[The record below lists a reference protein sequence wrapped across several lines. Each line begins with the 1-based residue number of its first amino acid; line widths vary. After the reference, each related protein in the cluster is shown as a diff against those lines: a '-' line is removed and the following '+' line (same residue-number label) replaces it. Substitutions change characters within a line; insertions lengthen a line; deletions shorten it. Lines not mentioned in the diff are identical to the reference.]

1 MIWLW
6 RIFARLVY
14 LLLYPIGRWRAAQGD
29 ELWRGRL
36 ALDRDLAPV
45 DIWMHAASVGEARVL
60 ANLVTHLHRVSPG
73 IKIHVTTMTRTGLAT
88 AKTIMGDYASVSAFP
103 IDTTPAM
110 MRKLVALQ
118 PRMIVVAE
126 TEIWPNLIRL
136 ASERDIRLVLVNGR
150 MTERSLG
157 KYLWFRS
164 PLEKLLAG
172 YDRFFFKSE
181 ADRDRFSQL
190 GLEPSRVEVAGDM
203 KFDAPLVER
212 SESRIEE
219 TRRRLGVGRDD
230 ILLVAGSTR
239 PGEETL
245 LIGILEQLK
254 PNYPDLRFVL
264 APRHLERLG
273 DVKGLL
279 TRSKLTFAL
288 FGEAASDSDIILVDR
303 MGELEALYEAANLAF
318 VGGTL
323 VDIGGHNLLEPVWA
337 LTPVVYGPS
346 LSNVAEAAEY
356 IERHNYGVRVETA
369 EELKKLVED
378 VIAGRRTFARRDQ
391 SDQEESAVVT
401 VGRYI
406 LERIAHA

>member
-14 LLLYPIGRWRAAQGD
+14 LILYPIGRGRVAQGD
-29 ELWRGRL
+29 ELWCGRL
-36 ALDRDLAPV
+36 ALDGDLEPV

-60 ANLVTHLHRVSPG
+60 ANLVTHLHRASPE
-73 IKIHVTTMTRTGLAT
+73 IRIHVTTMTRTGLAT
-88 AKTIMGDYASVSAFP
+88 AQKIVGEYATVSAFP
-103 IDTTPAM
+103 IDSTPSM
-110 MRKLVALQ
+110 TRKLAALQ
-118 PRMIVVAE
+118 PRMVVVAE

-136 ASERDIRLVLVNGR
+136 ATERDIRLVLVNGR

-157 KYLWFRS
+157 KYLWIRS
-164 PLEKLLAG
+164 SLGKLLAG

-212 SESRIEE
+212 SESRIED

-230 ILLVAGSTR
+230 FLLVAGSTR
-239 PGEETL
+239 PGEEAL
-245 LIGILEQLK
+245 LIDILEQLK
-254 PNYPDLRFVL
+254 PNYPDLRLVM
-264 APRHLERLG
+264 APRHVERL
-273 DVKGLL
+273 DEVKSLL
-279 TRSKLTFAL
+279 TRSKLFFATY
-288 FGEAASDSDIILVDR
+288 GEAASDSDVILVDR
-303 MGELEALYEAANLAF
+303 MGVLEPLYEAANLAF

-346 LSNVAEAAEY
+346 LSNVAEAADY

-369 EELKKLVED
+369 EELRKLIED

-391 SDQEESAVVT
+391 SDLEQSAVVT